1 MAVKKIIWH
10 CTYKATNDKLC
21 KWIRSLV
28 FSTLFEHFLSFFP
41 FASFCNFLF
50 FWFRIFQF
58 IFFLY
63 SFWLG
68 FSSFFH
74 AIFWI
79 RIFVVFLSPWLCIFI
94 IFRSLM
100 IFWSLI
106 ILKIVVESSHWVIY
120 VILHQTARSLEP
132 YSPCICYHSSRT
144 KWIKTRQYGSRKNS
158 FSQFVDNVK
167 QEVE

>member
-28 FSTLFEHFLSFFP
+28 LFAGKTFQPYLNIFRPFFLFMHLFPIFF
-41 FASFCNFLF
+41 F

-58 IFFLY
+58 IFFFY

-74 AIFWI
+74 TIFWI

-106 ILKIVVESSHWVIY
+106 ILDDALLIAPFVSSMHF
-120 VILHQTARSLEP
+120 
-132 YSPCICYHSSRT
+132 
-144 KWIKTRQYGSRKNS
+144 S
-158 FSQFVDNVK
+158 FENCSWK
-167 QEVE
+167 

>member
-28 FSTLFEHFLSFFP
+28 FSTLFKHFSSFFP
-41 FASFCNFLF
+41 FYASFCNFLF

-74 AIFWI
+74 TIFWI
-79 RIFVVFLSPWLCIFI
+79 RIFVVFLSPWICIFI

-106 ILKIVVESSHWVIY
+106 ILDDALLIAPFVSSMHF
-120 VILHQTARSLEP
+120 
-132 YSPCICYHSSRT
+132 
-144 KWIKTRQYGSRKNS
+144 S
-158 FSQFVDNVK
+158 FENCSWK
-167 QEVE
+167 